1 MGRGGEGGGGVGHIG
16 LFWMND
22 EVAVCGWQTD
32 CIARI
37 DPISGRVK
45 AWLYLATL
53 RCISNASQHE
63 SNFSFGIYHLACA
76 ARSEGRLF
84 VFRCC
89 LVFTRTSEFLVL
101 VSVFEYFF
109 GQQ

>member
-1 MGRGGEGGGGVGHIG
+1 MIECQLCGASDMLMSGEGGGGVGRVV
-16 LFWMND
+16 LLRMDD

-53 RCISNASQHE
+53 RC
-63 SNFSFGIYHLACA
+63 GKC
-76 ARSEGRLF
+76 
-84 VFRCC
+84 
-89 LVFTRTSEFLVL
+89 VL
-101 VSVFEYFF
+101 T
-109 GQQ
+109 